1 MGFKTIEQNIMRNN
15 DAAAGQIRRLLAEKG
30 VFAVNIISSPGAG
43 KTALLE
49 NVCPFLKKDDIR
61 FLVVTGDCFTS
72 RDAERIDKLDLPVIQ
87 VTTGG
92 ACHMNAQI
100 VARVLEEQ
108 DLDKLDL
115 LIVENVGNLVCPSGF
130 DLGEDVKVALFST
143 AEGEDKPL
151 KYPMLVKEGGLAII
165 NKTDL
170 LEHLDFDVDFCVSSI
185 KKINPGIRMIKTS
198 CVTGQGIGDL
208 TDWLK
213 ENIKIKKEKN
223 R

>member
-1 MGFKTIEQNIMRNN
+1 MGFKTIEQNIMRHND
-15 DAAAGQIRRLLAEKG
+15 DAAAEVRALLEQKR

-49 NVCPFLKKDDIR
+49 NVCPVLKKDNIR
-61 FLVVTGDCFTS
+61 FMVVTGDCFTS
-72 RDAERIDKLDLPVIQ
+72 RDAERIDKLDLPVVQ

-100 VARVLEEQ
+100 VGRVLEEQ
-108 DLDKLDL
+108 DLEKLDL
-115 LIVENVGNLVCPSGF
+115 LIVENLGNLVCPAGF

-170 LEHLDFDVDFCVSSI
+170 LEHLDFDMDFCENSI
-185 KKINPGIRMIKTS
+185 KKINPGIRMIRTS
-198 CVTGQGIGDL
+198 CVTGQGIEELSG
-208 TDWLK
+208 WLK
-213 ENIKIKKEKN
+213 QNIKMKKERN